1 MKLRRRFKRKAARI
15 EMVPLIDI
23 VFLLLVFFIYAMLSM
38 AVHRGMKVELPESAN
53 SVSSEEV
60 PLSVSVQI
68 INGTSMI
75 YLNQEH
81 VSLDDLEN
89 RLKIESADMKQDKE
103 VLLFA
108 DKSVSY
114 QQLYKVLDRI
124 SEGGYNYSTFLV
136 DRRALCSP
144 CFWDGRCA

>member
-1 MKLRRRFKRKAARI
+1 MVLRHRYKRKRARI

-38 AVHRGMKVELPESAN
+38 AVHKGMKVDLPKAAKPEI
-53 SVSSEEV
+53 SEET
-60 PLSVSVQI
+60 PLSISVLDNNGI
-68 INGTSMI
+68 SVVYINKDPVTLEELEKRLHLQMKEKEV
-75 YLNQEH
+75 NQ
-81 VSLDDLEN
+81 
-89 RLKIESADMKQDKE
+89 

-124 SEGGYNYSTFLV
+124 SSAGITAISLQAEASSVMYG
-136 DRRALCSP
+136 
-144 CFWDGRCA
+144 

>member
-1 MKLRRRFKRKAARI
+1 MKLHRRYKRKAARI

-60 PLSVSVQI
+60 PLSVSVQV
-68 INGTSMI
+68 INGSSVI
-75 YLNQEH
+75 YLNQEQI
-81 VSLDDLEN
+81 SLDDLEN
-89 RLKIESADMKQDKE
+89 QLRIQSVDMKQDKE

-114 QQLYKVLDRI
+114 QQLYTVLDRI
-124 SEGGYNYSTFLV
+124 NGAGITAISLQAEQK
-136 DRRALCSP
+136 R
-144 CFWDGRCA
+144 

>member
-60 PLSVSVQI
+60 PLSVSVQV
-68 INGTSMI
+68 INGTSVI
-75 YLNQEH
+75 YLNQEQ

-89 RLKIESADMKQDKE
+89 QLRLQSLDMKQDKE

-114 QQLYKVLDRI
+114 QQLYTVLDRI
-124 SEGGYNYSTFLV
+124 NAAGITAISLQAEQK
-136 DRRALCSP
+136 R
-144 CFWDGRCA
+144 

>member
-60 PLSVSVQI
+60 PLSVSVQV

-75 YLNQEH
+75 YLNQEQ

-89 RLKIESADMKQDKE
+89 QLRIQAVDMKQAKE

-124 SEGGYNYSTFLV
+124 SGAGISAISLQAEQK
-136 DRRALCSP
+136 R
-144 CFWDGRCA
+144 

>member
-68 INGTSMI
+68 INGASVI
-75 YLNQEH
+75 YLNQEYI
-81 VSLDDLEN
+81 SLEDLEN
-89 RLKIESADMKQDKE
+89 QLKIESADMKQDKE

-124 SEGGYNYSTFLV
+124 SGAGITAISLQAEQK
-136 DRRALCSP
+136 R
-144 CFWDGRCA
+144 